1 MKKQILFLM
10 LLVLAAPVYA
20 SLQISE
26 VYYDPIATEYDGEV
40 VELYNSGSQA
50 VDLSGFII
58 STKSSATDAILPQG
72 AVIPAKGYYL
82 VADAGFSTGKDN
94 SSWPDADFED
104 EITLTN
110 TDGGVAL
117 KNGNNSL
124 MDAVGWGNPSN
135 IPSGFY
141 EGTPHSGVK
150 EGFSL
155 QRTKD
160 SNDNSAD
167 FIAAYPDLKNS
178 RSTPS
183 INGTGLIL
191 TINIT
196 SIAPVVEN
204 ITILTDDDRL
214 SAGTQVMP
222 LPNSQKEVKV
232 SARITFPGGYT
243 QNCTAIASLNSK
255 SYSMVKTNQINT
267 NTAVFNATLK
277 MDFYDEPKN
286 YTITVTA
293 TNQHNIV
300 SGAGKAFLYLTLTG
314 IELDAA
320 SLSCNLATGSTCDI
334 VGDRNMST
342 KDKVTVRNIG
352 NTVVDVGVAGTN
364 FVSGSSTIPV
374 GSIEYA
380 FSPAFTNTVV
390 LSASN
395 HLNNIDLGYG
405 AASLKELSF
414 RIHSPVNAPSG
425 SYVGRISVMAV
436 ASE

>member
-1 MKKQILFLM
+1 M
-10 LLVLAAPVYA
+10 LVLIAPVYA
-20 SLQISE
+20 NLQISE
-26 VYYDPIATEYDGEV
+26 VYYDPITTESDGEA
-40 VELYNSGSQA
+40 VEIYNSGSQA

-58 STKSSATDAILPQG
+58 STKSSATDAIIPQG

-82 VADAGFSTGKDN
+82 IADTGWKTGRDN
-94 SSWPDADFED
+94 ASWPDADYEN
-104 EITLTN
+104 ELTLAN

-124 MDAVGWGNPSN
+124 LDAVGWGNPSN

-160 SNDNSAD
+160 TNDNSAD

-196 SIAPVVEN
+196 SIAPVIEN
-204 ITILTDDDRL
+204 ITILTDDDKL
-214 SAGTQVMP
+214 TAGTQVMP
-222 LPNSQKEVKV
+222 LPNSQKDVKI

-243 QNCTAIASLNSK
+243 QNCTVIASLNSR
-255 SYSMVKTNQINT
+255 SYTLARTNTVNA
-267 NTAVFNATLK
+267 NTAVFNGTLR
-277 MDFYDEPKN
+277 MEFYDEPKN
-286 YTITVTA
+286 YTATITA
-293 TNQHNIV
+293 TNQHNTV
-300 SGAGKAFLYLTLTG
+300 SSAGKAFQYLTLTG

-320 SLSCNLATGSTCDI
+320 SLSCSLAAGSVCDI

-342 KDKVTVRNIG
+342 KNRVTVKNIG
-352 NTVVDVGVAGTN
+352 NTVVDVGVSGTN
-364 FVSGSSTIPV
+364 FVSGSSSIPV

-380 FSPAFTNTVV
+380 FSSAFTNAVV
-390 LSASN
+390 LSTSSQ
-395 HLNNIDLGYG
+395 LNSIGLGYG
-405 AASLKELSF
+405 AASFRELSF
-414 RIHSPVNAPSG
+414 RIHSPVSTPSG
-425 SYVGRISVMAV
+425 SYLGRISVTAV
-436 ASE
+436 KSD